1 MSGNTSNNEDTTMV
15 DSTLANDPLQMAKT
29 TITTLKNK
37 AAEDLLTITTT
48 IASGEA
54 CSNEVMSLCE
64 ENANK
69 LDRTKALFHRMYP
82 MEPMFAPTPKEV
94 KVPNI
99 EANQVPGLRSESDPL
114 LPGPIGDVYLDVTK
128 FIQHFERIFKFKEL
142 NID

>member
-37 AAEDLLTITTT
+37 AAEYLLTITTT

-54 CSNEVMSLCE
+54 CSNEVMLLCE

-94 KVPNI
+94 KVLNI
-99 EANQVPGLRSESDPL
+99 EANQVPGLRS
-114 LPGPIGDVYLDVTK
+114 
-128 FIQHFERIFKFKEL
+128 
-142 NID
+142 